1 MQASLSK
8 GINTM
13 NRSKLSRLFY
23 IYSELYVSVFFG
35 CAALVEL
42 ICGLFLNHL
51 GINSVSYIAFGGAV
65 FFALVSLSFVYSVY
79 KSEKRG

>member
-1 MQASLSK
+1 
-8 GINTM
+8 M